1 MELLQLNY
9 FCDAAITQNFSK
21 TAEKYNVPP
30 SNISQSIKRLETEL
44 SVSLFDRHA
53 NRVVLNERGQAFF
66 ETVQQALSLLESAR
80 TMVTDHQ
87 SVRQLRLVIHV
98 NRRIVMQAI
107 ERYQSNHPEINI
119 LTTHDLSEAP
129 HADLVISANTLDLH
143 GFTRELLFSERIVL
157 ATKKGLLPNAP
168 LTARDLQHKPFITM
182 SAGNSLH
189 TLTEEICRKLGFQPR
204 IALQSDDPFYI
215 RKCVELGLGLAFV
228 PMVSW
233 KGQFSDD
240 VTFHN
245 LGDHT
250 RDVFLYR
257 KMHCTNHQ
265 ALDNFCGVLLK
276 EIHNE
281 SADIQQLSV

>member
-1 MELLQLNY
+1 MELLQLTY

-21 TAEKYNVPP
+21 TAEKYRVPT

-44 SVSLFDRHA
+44 SVPLFDRQA
-53 NRVVLNERGQAFF
+53 NRVTLNSNGQAFL
-66 ETVQQALSLLESAR
+66 EKVQPALELLQSARDAVTNQQAPKQIR
-80 TMVTDHQ
+80 V
-87 SVRQLRLVIHV
+87 VIHV
-98 NRRIVMQAI
+98 NRRIAMQAI
-107 ERYQSNHPEINI
+107 EQYQSLYPEVSI
-119 LTTHDLSEAP
+119 LTTHDLSEAQNT
-129 HADLVISANTLDLH
+129 DLVISANDLELR
-143 GFTRELLFSERIVL
+143 GFTRELLLTEKIVL
-157 ATKKGLLPNAP
+157 AAKRELLHTTS
-168 LTARDLQHKPFITM
+168 LTAQELQHKPFITM

-240 VTFHN
+240 VTFYD

-265 ALDNFCGVLLK
+265 ALDNFCRVLLK
-276 EIHNE
+276 EIHDE
-281 SADIQQLSV
+281 AADIQQLSV

>member
-1 MELLQLNY
+1 MELLQLTY
-9 FCDAAITQNFSK
+9 FCDAAVTQNFSK

-44 SVSLFDRHA
+44 SVSLFDRRA
-53 NRVVLNERGQAFF
+53 NRVVLNERGHDFF
-66 ETVQQALSLLESAR
+66 EKARQALELLEIAR
-80 TMVTDHQ
+80 AAVTDHQ

-107 ERYQSNHPEINI
+107 EHYQSSHPEISI
-119 LTTHDLSEAP
+119 LTTHDLSEAQ
-129 HADLVISANTLDLH
+129 HADLVISANALNLH
-143 GFTRELLFSERIVL
+143 GFTRELLFSERIAL
-157 ATKKGLLPNAP
+157 AAKKNLLPNTP

-189 TLTEEICRKLGFQPR
+189 TLTEEICRKMGFQPR

-215 RKCVELGLGLAFV
+215 RKCVELGLGIAFV

-233 KGQFSDD
+233 KGQFSDA
-240 VTFHN
+240 VTFHD

-257 KMHCTNHQ
+257 KMHCTNHH
-265 ALDNFCGVLLK
+265 ALDNFCRVLMK
-276 EIHNE
+276 EIHDE
-281 SADIQQLSV
+281 ATDIQQLPV